1 VEEKEKEEK
10 LKFKEFVGSAW
21 WSIKIYWKIAP
32 GLAFWS
38 VVLGVCLEIFTLVNN
53 FIFAKLIDVL
63 IGVSRGEIDFTR
75 VYYVIGIFFFVS
87 VVRTAMGL
95 AENYSRRT
103 LQIYSYPK
111 FQELLYRKL
120 QALGVATLEQPKVNN
135 LVARTQQN
143 WRMVEI
149 QFQNAST
156 IISILVSLAGSGAVV
171 VWFAPQLVP
180 LLLLVSLPYIY
191 FDRRYQRKTW
201 SEDKRLTEARRA
213 AYDSSGMLSSPAQLQ
228 ELMITGGSR
237 ILEKKFLS
245 FVNGWNDLMRRMRS
259 AFYKKLVILRVLRSS
274 VEAYADYVIIMR
286 FLAKRISIGDVTFY
300 FRTVTGFAGDIQSL
314 SDYYS
319 SMFESALRVREMRE
333 LFEMGPDFEDGKKV
347 VPVLSKGPGI
357 ELQDVRFSYPNSKV
371 EVIKGINLVIR
382 PGEKLAI
389 VGHNGAGKTT
399 LVKLLCRFYQVSG
412 GELLVEGTNIN
423 DFKIES
429 WYRNMGV
436 LFQDYNTYPHLT
448 ATENVVIGDLSKKIK
463 MSEVKKYV
471 KRADAHAFI
480 KEFEKGYDQILSEK
494 YKGGVRPST
503 GQWQK
508 IAIARFFYRDAPL
521 VIFDEPT
528 AAIDAVSEKKI
539 FDKIYKFFEGKT
551 VIIISHRFSTVR
563 NADRIIVFEKGRIV
577 EHGSHAELMAING
590 TYAKAFKLQAE
601 GYTS

>member
-1 VEEKEKEEK
+1 LENCA
-10 LKFKEFVGSAW
+10 GH
-21 WSIKIYWKIAP
+21 
-32 GLAFWS
+32 GFWS

-333 LFEMGPDFEDGKKV
+333 LFEMGPDFEDGKKSRYFV
-347 VPVLSKGPGI
+347 
-357 ELQDVRFSYPNSKV
+357 
-371 EVIKGINLVIR
+371 
-382 PGEKLAI
+382 
-389 VGHNGAGKTT
+389 
-399 LVKLLCRFYQVSG
+399 
-412 GELLVEGTNIN
+412 
-423 DFKIES
+423 
-429 WYRNMGV
+429 
-436 LFQDYNTYPHLT
+436 
-448 ATENVVIGDLSKKIK
+448 
-463 MSEVKKYV
+463 
-471 KRADAHAFI
+471 
-480 KEFEKGYDQILSEK
+480 
-494 YKGGVRPST
+494 
-503 GQWQK
+503 
-508 IAIARFFYRDAPL
+508 
-521 VIFDEPT
+521 
-528 AAIDAVSEKKI
+528 
-539 FDKIYKFFEGKT
+539 
-551 VIIISHRFSTVR
+551 
-563 NADRIIVFEKGRIV
+563 
-577 EHGSHAELMAING
+577 
-590 TYAKAFKLQAE
+590 
-601 GYTS
+601 